1 MATPVDTL
9 LIEIKAETANLRKGL
24 ESVNARLKN
33 TNKMAAS
40 SVLNFGNLAKIFAVI
55 GFGRIASEVVR
66 TTQMF
71 EDLEA
76 TLQAN
81 TGNALETANALDM
94 IKKFTATT
102 TFQIDEVTRAFIE
115 FRRIGI
121 KATVDDLRGIGNVA
135 AAQGVGIDQLAS
147 AIFKAGTTSIESL
160 QMLGFTGKTEGDKIT
175 LAFGDIKDT
184 VDKSAEG
191 VLGFVRS
198 VGELKFMDAIT
209 KRADTLTGAF
219 SNLGDATSFFMAEI
233 GEGGLKDLLIDVAR
247 DLSQLLVNSLD
258 VARVIGGGLKL
269 AFDKLA
275 QATGFV
281 VTTVKNFKLEL
292 VAIMGILIVTKLAG
306 IGLALVKL
314 TKSFVMAASAAKLF
328 NIIAKANPAFLIGA
342 GIAYLSG
349 TLDDVG
355 QMAMDLIEEFDEF
368 VGASATLD
376 DIIKDLS
383 VDTSELNSELEDLS
397 DTTQDLKGDTEQ
409 LIGTLGDELKGAV
422 SQSANAFTQDFVNA
436 LMTAE
441 SRTEAF
447 RNFAKQLVSQIIS
460 IFLQLAVVNKILN
473 QIFGAGTFSEMDL
486 STGDIIK
493 ADSASGGAARA
504 DTPTLVGERGPEI
517 FIPHSAGNILNNM
530 NTKNAL
536 AGGGSGVVVNQNINF
551 ATGINA
557 TVRNEVIQLLPQIAD
572 VTKAAVQEQ
581 AVRSNRFKGAFSG

>member
-24 ESVNARLKN
+24 ESVNTRLKN

-81 TGNALETANALDM
+81 TGNALETATALDM

-121 KATVDDLRGIGNVA
+121 KATEADLRGIGNVA
-135 AAQGVGIDQLAS
+135 AAQGVSIDQISA

-175 LAFGDIKDT
+175 LAFGDITDT

-198 VGELKFMDAIT
+198 VGELKFADAIT
-209 KRADTLTGAF
+209 KRADTLSGAF

-247 DLSQLLVNSLD
+247 DFSVLLVNSLET
-258 VARVIGGGLKL
+258 ARSIGLVLKL
-269 AFDKLA
+269 AFDKLTEA
-275 QATGFV
+275 LGFV
-281 VTTVKNFKLEL
+281 FNAVKRFKDEL
-292 VAIMGILIVTKLAG
+292 VALMSILIVTKLAG
-306 IGLALVKL
+306 IGLALVRV

-328 NIIAKANPAFLIGA
+328 NIFLKANPAFLIIA
-342 GIAYLSG
+342 GLTVLTG
-349 TLDDVG
+349 TLDEVG
-355 QMAMDLIEEFDEF
+355 TMVQDLIGKFDEAT
-368 VGASATLD
+368 GASATLD
-376 DIIKDLS
+376 NIIKELS
-383 VDTSELNSELEDLS
+383 VDTSELTNELEGLE
-397 DTTQDLKGDTEQ
+397 DTTDGVIKGTKQ
-409 LIGTLGDELKGAV
+409 LTSTFSEELKGAV
-422 SQSANAFTQDFVNA
+422 SQAANSFTNDFVNA
-436 LMTAE
+436 LMQGQNKLE
-441 SRTEAF
+441 SF
-447 RNFAKQLVSQIIS
+447 KNFSQQVVSQIIS
-460 IFLQLAVVNKILN
+460 IFLQLAVVNKLLN
-473 QIFGAGTFSEMDL
+473 QIFGVGTFDEFDL
-486 STGDIIK
+486 ATGKIVK
-493 ADSASGGAARA
+493 AKQAGGGAARA
-504 DTPTLVGERGPEI
+504 DMPTLVGERGPEI

-536 AGGGSGVVVNQNINF
+536 AGSGGVVVNQNINF

-572 VTKAAVQEQ
+572 VTKAAVQEK
-581 AVRSNRFKGAFSG
+581 AARSNRFKGAFSG